1 MVLTRV
7 GILGGTFDPVHR
19 GHLEIARKALE
30 VADLQR
36 VLLIPAGAPRLKS
49 SQPAASADHRMAML
63 RLAVGD
69 TQGLVASDIELQ
81 RPGSTKSVDTLR
93 LLRQEYGEEC
103 QLFFIMG
110 VDVLAGLEHWIC
122 PGEVVRLAS
131 IIAFSRPGY
140 TGFDWADFYHRN
152 PYADGRVQCIEASAD
167 LSASEV
173 RSRIAARMSVVGLL
187 QPEVEDYI
195 RARGLYGAVE
205 VLR

>member
-30 VADLQR
+30 VAELQR

-49 SQPAASADHRMAML
+49 SQPFASPEHRMAML

-69 TQGLVASDIELQ
+69 AACMEPSDMELH
-81 RPGSTKSVDTLR
+81 RPGATKTVDTLR
-93 LLRQEYGEEC
+93 LLQGEYGEEC

-110 VDVLAGLEHWIC
+110 VDVLEGLENWIM
-122 PGEVVRLAS
+122 PDEVVRLAS

-140 TGFDWADFYHRN
+140 TGFDWGSFYQRN
-152 PYADGRVQCIEASAD
+152 PYAVGRVQCIDASAD

-173 RSRIAARMSVVGLL
+173 RSRIAAGASVGGLL
-187 QPEVEDYI
+187 PPEVDHYI
-195 RARGLYGAVE
+195 RTHGLYGAAE